1 MSNFSVSLPGW
12 QKILSALVTFPLLF
26 FLRTRF
32 FSSSVGCQS
41 MLGGAAPPGDWST
54 SRREN
59 AYTCTS
65 SYHRLNTARL
75 RANQPHLIRDTDS
88 KHSLYFILQV

>member
-1 MSNFSVSLPGW
+1 MSKFLVSLPVW

-54 SRREN
+54 PRRQN

-65 SYHRLNTARL
+65 SYH
-75 RANQPHLIRDTDS
+75 
-88 KHSLYFILQV
+88 